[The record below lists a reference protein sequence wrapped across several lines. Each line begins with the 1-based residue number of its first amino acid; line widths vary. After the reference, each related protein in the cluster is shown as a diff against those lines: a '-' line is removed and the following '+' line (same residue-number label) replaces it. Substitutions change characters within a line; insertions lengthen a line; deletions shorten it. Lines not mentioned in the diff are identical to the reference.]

1 MPEYETIVEGK
12 QKKIELVKKDAESFT
27 AKLGGKTLNLKL
39 ENKIDDS
46 PKFIVKVD
54 GKPYKIELMDTKT
67 EGPRSI
73 KVEGVVFETEVTIS
87 IRRQEKRFFDSASSA
102 MPLKASATTESVKED
117 VVAAPM
123 TGKVISIKI
132 KKGDNVTKG
141 QILCVIEA
149 MKMENEIAASKAGSV
164 KEVYVTEGAA
174 VSEGQALFLID

>member
-1 MPEYETIVEGK
+1 MPEYKTIVESK
-12 QKKIELVKKDAESFT
+12 QKKIELVKKDADSFT

-39 ENKIDDS
+39 QNKTDSS
-46 PKFIVKVD
+46 PKFTMEVD
-54 GKPYKIELMDTKT
+54 GKPYKIELMDTRT

-73 KVEGVVFETEVTIS
+73 KVEGVVFETEVTMPIQ
-87 IRRQEKRFFDSASSA
+87 RQERFFDSTSSA
-102 MPLKASATTESVKED
+102 MPLKASTTTESVKED
-117 VVAAPM
+117 AVAAPM

-141 QILCVIEA
+141 QTLCVIEA